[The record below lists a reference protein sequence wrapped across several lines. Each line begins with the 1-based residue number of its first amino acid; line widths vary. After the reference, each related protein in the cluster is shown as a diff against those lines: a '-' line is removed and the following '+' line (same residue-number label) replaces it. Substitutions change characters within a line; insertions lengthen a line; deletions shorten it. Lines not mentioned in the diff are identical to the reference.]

1 MKYQDVVNSWNA
13 QADEFNQ
20 WTELCSEEMVDYAIL
35 LQKAGATIPA
45 PHLDLDDVASGHP
58 AAEDELRDLRI
69 AQKRYEKI
77 RRMSP
82 RQFTALWL
90 VGITSE
96 AHFDDLVD
104 NCII

>member
-20 WTELCSEEMVDYAIL
+20 WTELCSEEMVDYAIQL
-35 LQKAGATIPA
+35 AGGITVGQY
-45 PHLDLDDVASGHP
+45 LDLDDVASGHP
-58 AAEDELRDLRI
+58 AAEDELKDLRL

-90 VGITSE
+90 AGITSE

>member
-1 MKYQDVVNSWNA
+1 VGQY
-13 QADEFNQ
+13 
-20 WTELCSEEMVDYAIL
+20 
-35 LQKAGATIPA
+35 
-45 PHLDLDDVASGHP
+45 LDLDDVASGHP
-58 AAEDELRDLRI
+58 AAEDELRELRL

>member
-20 WTELCSEEMVDYAIL
+20 WTELCSEEMVDYAIKL
-35 LQKAGATIPA
+35 ERERLSS
-45 PHLDLDDVASGHP
+45 LHP
-58 AAEDELRDLRI
+58 AAEDELRDLRL